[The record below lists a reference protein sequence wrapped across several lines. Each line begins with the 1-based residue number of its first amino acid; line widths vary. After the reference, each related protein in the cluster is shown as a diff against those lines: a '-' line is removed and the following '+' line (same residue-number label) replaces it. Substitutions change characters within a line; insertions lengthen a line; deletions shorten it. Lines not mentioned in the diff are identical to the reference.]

1 MGSSFFVR
9 IAAAI
14 ICIIALVWLALWY
27 FIPAPP
33 SRIAIAAAP
42 GFDHFAKRYQERLA
56 RHRVKATIRLTKG
69 SVETAANLR
78 DPKGG
83 LDAGFMLGVT
93 DSTELPDFVSLGRIA
108 HSPIW
113 FFYRGAETL
122 DNLSQLKGKRVW
134 LGPSS
139 GRISTQILAEYGVNA
154 GNTRFLSLAL
164 PRALQ
169 AFRAGEIDVMSTS
182 QAISNPT
189 IQSLLRD
196 PTIRV
201 MHIVQAEAVT
211 KLFPSVDKV
220 VLPQGVVDLERNV
233 PPHNVNLVALTS
245 VVLARANLHPELF
258 YLLAQT
264 MKEEHGRAGI
274 FHRAGEFPTQTDP
287 DFPVAE
293 EALDYYRNGPSFLHR
308 YLPFWMVNYAKR
320 IAAIVVAAVAVVIP
334 VFTYAPRLYGWLVNA
349 RLLRL
354 YRRLRLVNAQLKREL
369 TAEEMVALQNDIDHI
384 DRAANIL
391 PMRHSDLFF
400 SLFMHIDMTRTRLA
414 SRLRALRGLDTAA

>member
-1 MGSSFFVR
+1 M
-9 IAAAI
+9 
-14 ICIIALVWLALWY
+14 
-27 FIPAPP
+27 
-33 SRIAIAAAP
+33 
-42 GFDHFAKRYQERLA
+42 
-56 RHRVKATIRLTKG
+56 
-69 SVETAANLR
+69 N
-78 DPKGG
+78 
-83 LDAGFMLGVT
+83 
-93 DSTELPDFVSLGRIA
+93 
-108 HSPIW
+108 
-113 FFYRGAETL
+113 
-122 DNLSQLKGKRVW
+122 
-134 LGPSS
+134 
-139 GRISTQILAEYGVNA
+139 
-154 GNTRFLSLAL
+154 
-164 PRALQ
+164 
-169 AFRAGEIDVMSTS
+169 
-182 QAISNPT
+182 
-189 IQSLLRD
+189 
-196 PTIRV
+196 
-201 MHIVQAEAVT
+201 IVQAEAVT

-264 MKEEHGRAGI
+264 MKEEHSRAGI